1 MTGVSVSPHNEP
13 NVENLT
19 LGANVPRIISV
30 DSISDILPPYRRTP
44 IEWLLRYHNLG
55 EPPAAPGGRAELLVG
70 MCMDNRKDL
79 VIPKE
84 FAFVIR
90 AAGGNLR
97 DHAFD
102 ISFAIAIGGVRA
114 IALLAHTNCGMV
126 GVKQRRAAFIEGLVA
141 RAGWDERSAA
151 NHFDESVAVY
161 EIEDAVTF
169 VLEETS
175 RLARV
180 YPAVLVAPLLY
191 RVEDD
196 RLLQIVPG

>member
-1 MTGVSVSPHNEP
+1 MNTRSAG
-13 NVENLT
+13 T
-19 LGANVPRIISV
+19 LSKRSSTVPQIIPV
-30 DSISDILPPYRRTP
+30 DSGSDILPAYTRTP
-44 IEWLLRYHNLG
+44 IEWLLRYHNLC
-55 EPPAAPGGRAELLVG
+55 EPLPSPSSRAELLVG

-84 FAFVIR
+84 FAFVLR

-102 ISFAIAIGGVRA
+102 ISFAVAIGGVSA

-126 GVKQRRAAFIEGLVA
+126 GVRQKRAAFIQGLVA
-141 RAGWDERSAA
+141 RGGWDERRAA
-151 NHFDESVAVY
+151 MHFDESVSVY

-175 RLARV
+175 RLTML

-196 RLLQIVPG
+196 RLLQIVRG

>member
-1 MTGVSVSPHNEP
+1 MNTRSAG
-13 NVENLT
+13 T
-19 LGANVPRIISV
+19 LRKRSSTVPQIIPV
-30 DSISDILPPYRRTP
+30 DSGSDILPAYTRTP
-44 IEWLLRYHNLG
+44 IEWLLRYHNLC
-55 EPPAAPGGRAELLVG
+55 EPLPSPSARAELLVG

-84 FAFVIR
+84 FAFVLR

-102 ISFAIAIGGVRA
+102 ISYAIAIGGVKA

-126 GVKQRRAAFIEGLVA
+126 GVRQRRAAFIQGLVA
-141 RAGWDERSAA
+141 RGGWDERRAA
-151 NHFDESVAVY
+151 MHFDESVSVY

-175 RLARV
+175 RLTTV

-196 RLLQIVPG
+196 RLLQIVRG

>member
-1 MTGVSVSPHNEP
+1 VSRTPQ
-13 NVENLT
+13 
-19 LGANVPRIISV
+19 IIPV
-30 DSISDILPPYRRTP
+30 DSVSDILPAYRRTP
-44 IEWLLRYHNLG
+44 IEWLLRYHNLS
-55 EPPAAPGGRAELLVG
+55 EPLPSTSGRAELLVG

-79 VIPKE
+79 IIPKE

-102 ISFAIAIGGVRA
+102 ISFAVAIGGVRA

-126 GVKQRRAAFIEGLVA
+126 AVRERRAAFIRGLVT
-141 RAGWDERSAA
+141 RGGWDERHAA
-151 NHFDESVAVY
+151 KHFDDSVAVY
-161 EIEDAVTF
+161 EIEDAVRF
-169 VLEETS
+169 VLDETS
-175 RLARV
+175 RLTTV

-196 RLLQIVPG
+196 RLLQVLPG

>member
-1 MTGVSVSPHNEP
+1 VSPHNELY
-13 NVENLT
+13 VENLAS
-19 LGANVPRIISV
+19 GANVPQIILV
-30 DSISDILPPYRRTP
+30 DSISDILPEYRRTP

-55 EPPAAPGGRAELLVG
+55 EPPAPPAGRAELLVG

-84 FAFVIR
+84 FAFVLR

-102 ISFAIAIGGVRA
+102 ISYAIAVGGVRA

-126 GVKQRRAAFIEGLVA
+126 GVRQRRTAFIEGLVA
-141 RAGWDERSAA
+141 RGGWEERHAA
-151 NHFDESVAVY
+151 AHFDESVAVY
-161 EIEDAVTF
+161 EIENAVTF
-169 VLEETS
+169 VLEEAS
-175 RLARV
+175 RLARL

-196 RLLQIVPG
+196 RLLQVVPG

>member
-1 MTGVSVSPHNEP
+1 MSQPPPT
-13 NVENLT
+13 LT
-19 LGANVPRIISV
+19 MPQIIPV
-30 DSISDILPPYRRTP
+30 DSVSDILPAYVHTP
-44 IEWLLRYHNLG
+44 LEWLLRYHNLS
-55 EPPAAPGGRAELLVG
+55 EPPPPTSGRAELLVG

-84 FAFVIR
+84 FAFVLR

-102 ISFAIAIGGVRA
+102 VSFAVAIGGVRA

-126 GVKQRRAAFIEGLVA
+126 GVRQKRAAFIQGLVA
-141 RAGWDERSAA
+141 RGGWDERRAA
-151 NHFDESVAVY
+151 KHFDESVAVY
-161 EIEDAVTF
+161 EIEDPVAF

-175 RLARV
+175 RLSTL

-196 RLLQIVPG
+196 RLLQIVHS